1 MDRCYNEFGF
11 FAFCSAPFV
20 LATRPHRLEPLW
32 AVTDETMRKWLKQAV
47 KRAGEDSVYFS
58 ISVTPHMFRHSY
70 TMHTLYHRQSR
81 TVIQALAGHKEPRS
95 MEVYMWVLALDPAA
109 TLAETFS
116 GDGRDAAQI
125 LQTLPPLK

>member
-1 MDRCYNEFGF
+1 M
-11 FAFCSAPFV
+11 
-20 LATRPHRLEPLW
+20 

-70 TMHTLYHRQSR
+70 TMHTLYHRWSR
-81 TVIQALAGHKEPRS
+81 IVIQVWPGIRSRVRWKFIRGCLRWTQLPRWPSRLAGTGVMH
-95 MEVYMWVLALDPAA
+95 
-109 TLAETFS
+109 AE
-116 GDGRDAAQI
+116 I